1 MKRSN
6 QLALFAIVLAGIF
19 TTQSCSKT
27 KFYPGKLEGT
37 WNSTELVRKTTTTR
51 IYQDDPANDD
61 EVIKRESTSETQFND
76 SGEGETTS
84 KTTTTYDGTGT
95 MKSEISDV
103 VTKNGV
109 RYTTST
115 SNKTDNTSVI
125 VIDTAN
131 ITFSENAKVVF
142 NDDKTFTMTTT
153 SNETTTSVDED
164 ASRKRTNKTV
174 SEETNTI
181 TGSWAFIGADDN
193 KDFKSN
199 ERIGFWFTKNES
211 NSKRTRTVVYEDKDA
226 TDGVDYDNETRVT
239 TSESTSEKKASEPG
253 MVWEMVEGDGENMK
267 VTFVYE
273 TSRERTL
280 TVSNTVGNTT
290 NTSTSTSNEEE
301 SNIATFTFAKSK

>member
-6 QLALFAIVLAGIF
+6 RLALFAIVLAGIF

-37 WNSTELVRKTTTTR
+37 WNSTELVEKTTATN
-51 IYQDDPANDD
+51 IYQDNPANDD
-61 EVIKRESTSETQFND
+61 DVIKTESTSETQHNN
-76 SGEGETTS
+76 SGEGKASS
-84 KTTTTYDGTGT
+84 KITTTYDGTGT
-95 MKSEISDV
+95 TKSTVSDV
-103 VTKNGV
+103 VTKDGV

-115 SNKTDNTSVI
+115 SNYTDNTSVI

-131 ITFSENAKVVF
+131 ITFSKNVKVVF

-164 ASRKRTNKTV
+164 ESRKRTDKTV
-174 SEETNTI
+174 RETTNTI

-193 KDFKSN
+193 KDFKNN
-199 ERIGFWFTKNES
+199 ERIGFWFTKDES
-211 NSKRTRTVVYEDKDA
+211 NSKRTRTVVYVDKDPSA
-226 TDGVDYDNETRVT
+226 GNEYQNETEVM
-239 TSESTSEKKASEPG
+239 TSELTGKIKASEPG
-253 MVWEMVEGDGENMK
+253 MVWEMVEGDGDNMK

-273 TSRERTL
+273 TSRVRTS
-280 TVSNTVGNTT
+280 TTAYTVGNTT

>member
-1 MKRSN
+1 MKRIN

-37 WNSTELVRKTTTTR
+37 WNSTELVEKTTATN
-51 IYQDDPANDD
+51 IYQDNPANDD
-61 EVIKRESTSETQFND
+61 DVIKTESTSETQYSS
-76 SGEGETTS
+76 SGEGKASS

-95 MKSEISDV
+95 KKSIISDI
-103 VTKNGV
+103 VTKDGV

-115 SNKTDNTSVI
+115 SNNTDNTSVI

-131 ITFSENAKVVF
+131 ITFSKNVKVVF

-164 ASRKRTNKTV
+164 ASRKRTDETV
-174 SEETNTI
+174 RETTNTI

-199 ERIGFWFTKNES
+199 ERIGFWFTKDES
-211 NSKRTRTVVYEDKDA
+211 NSKRTRTVVYVDKDPSA
-226 TDGVDYDNETRVT
+226 GNEYQNETEVT
-239 TSESTSEKKASEPG
+239 TSELIGKIKTSEPG
-253 MVWEMVEGDGENMK
+253 MVWEMIEGDGENMK

-273 TSRERTL
+273 TSRVRTS
-280 TVSNTVGNTT
+280 TTAYTVGNTT
-290 NTSTSTSNEEE
+290 NTSTNTSNEEE